1 MCTRHL
7 ITNPV
12 THSNYCIFSY
22 IQLDKMEQNKQV
34 FEAQMAICK
43 KYKFVEFFATSVKTE
58 YNVVNSVEFLVEKV
72 RTIAII
78 LHN

>member
-1 MCTRHL
+1 
-7 ITNPV
+7 
-12 THSNYCIFSY
+12 
-22 IQLDKMEQNKQV
+22 MEQNKQV